1 MIPLSYYLVVSGV
14 LFIIGV
20 IGVLVRRE
28 AIIIFL
34 SIELMLSAVN
44 LSLVAFSR
52 FSGSLDGQALALLV
66 MAVAAGEAAVGLA
79 IMISLFRNKG
89 TLDIDEINL
98 LKG

>member
-1 MIPLSYYLVVSGV
+1 MVPLSYYLIVSGV
-14 LFIIGV
+14 VFGIGV
-20 IGVLVRRE
+20 LGVLVRRE

-44 LSLVAFSR
+44 LTLVAFSR
-52 FSGSLDGQALALLV
+52 FNNSLDGQALALLV

-79 IMISLFRNKG
+79 IMISLFRKKG
-89 TLDIDEINL
+89 TLDVDEINL